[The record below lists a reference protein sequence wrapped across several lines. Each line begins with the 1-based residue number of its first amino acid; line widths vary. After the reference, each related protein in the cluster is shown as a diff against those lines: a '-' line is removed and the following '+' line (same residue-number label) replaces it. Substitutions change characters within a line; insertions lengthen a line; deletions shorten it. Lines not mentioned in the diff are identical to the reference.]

1 MQVRFPA
8 DTFTSPPMTFD
19 LSLALALI
27 ALGVSSGFLAGLL
40 GIGGG
45 MVMVPF
51 ITAIMS
57 GQGVDADTAIKMAL
71 ATSMAAIVFTSV
83 SSVRAHHQRGAV
95 RWDLV
100 RVMTVGIVIGA
111 AIASLGIFN
120 VLKGRSLAL
129 LFAAFV
135 GFSATQ
141 LFLDKK
147 PKPGRTLPAALGL
160 VGAGT
165 VVGMVSGLVAAG
177 GAFMSIPF
185 MTWCNVPV
193 IQAVATSAAL
203 GFPVALANVMGYTAS
218 GFGLPGLPPYSF
230 GYIWLPALAVIA
242 SCSVLTA
249 PWGASAAHRLPVA
262 RLKRVFALVLY
273 MLAVYMLYR
282 GLAP

>member
-203 GFPVALANVMGYTAS
+203 GFPVALANVVGYTVS